1 MRGSPWDGAVL
12 RVTTTALAA
21 LALAGIFA
29 VSQASPSA
37 ADSLVAATQRGDMSG
52 VEKALARG
60 ARVDAADADGWTA
73 LMYAASRGRYDVS
86 RRLLLAGA
94 DPNLADRAG
103 ATPLIVLATFF
114 AKAQA
119 RHAQAEEV
127 AAYTRTAEA
136 LIDGGADVDL
146 VDATGNT
153 AMSRLA
159 GSDEGSELGRK
170 LRAGGALTSTELGEL
185 KADLERLAFG
195 TGLRKE
201 TGVGAATREAVALL
215 EARTGKKGKGLP
227 NRSAMERLQQYEAGL
242 RKDMLA
248 RVQGARGV
256 LDGAHGV
263 YNAFRCKPGNSE
275 LPINRVVRISS
286 EWIVWSD
293 GPTVYVANARRY
305 QPFVLRVVD
314 EVRGASTLRWTE
326 STVDEAAYKEA
337 AKRALDAGA
346 ALPSGERYTTRRER
360 EAQVRKLRMIE
371 KVQGELKEFD
381 LFVSDDFIAV
391 GEQKTIYRRCA
402 TE

>member
-1 MRGSPWDGAVL
+1 VL

-263 YNAFRCKPGNSE
+263 YNAFQCEAVDNEWLG
-275 LPINRVVRISS
+275 INRILRLQS

-293 GPTVYVANARRY
+293 ASTVYMAVGRRY
-305 QPFVLRVVD
+305 QPMVSRVI
-314 EVRGASTLRWTE
+314 EELPGAWTYRWTE
-326 STVDEAAYKEA
+326 STVDKTAYRDA
-337 AKRALDAGA
+337 LSRALDKGDP
-346 ALPSGERYTTRRER
+346 LPASEPYTTRAER
-360 EAQVRKLRMIE
+360 QEAVRNLRVIEQVK
-371 KVQGELKEFD
+371 GEFKEFN
-381 LFVSDDFIAV
+381 LFIGNDFIVV
-391 GEQKTIYRRCA
+391 GQGSPVIRRCPLQ
-402 TE
+402 